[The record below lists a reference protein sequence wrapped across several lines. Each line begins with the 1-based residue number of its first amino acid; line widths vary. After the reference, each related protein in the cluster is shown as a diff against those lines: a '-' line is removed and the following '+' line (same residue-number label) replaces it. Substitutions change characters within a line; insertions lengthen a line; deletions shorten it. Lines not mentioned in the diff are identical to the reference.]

1 MERLESYHN
10 LDIPGEVH
18 LSHHKVLL
26 GSFLRRTVGTGSCT
40 QHSTGWSSMGGRRGN
55 FQPGVVAG
63 DRVAGVAHFERLL
76 VAAFE
81 LLGSE

>member
-1 MERLESYHN
+1 
-10 LDIPGEVH
+10 
-18 LSHHKVLL
+18 
-26 GSFLRRTVGTGSCT
+26 
-40 QHSTGWSSMGGRRGN
+40 MGGRRGN

-76 VAAFE
+76 VAEFE